1 MEGIIFGIMLLC
13 LAIWIGLLTLR
24 GQFWRTDQRLEVGET
39 MLESLPTVCAVIPA
53 RNEAD
58 LLPISLRSLLRQ
70 DYHGSFNV
78 FLVDDHSTDGT
89 PDIALGVAYAL
100 NKSQQLQIVSAQ
112 PLPPGWTGKLWAI
125 EQGIQTVETRLIA
138 SLQKPDVASLEKPDY
153 YLLTDADIEHDVAN
167 LRRLVAKAEKDN
179 LDLVSVMVR
188 LRCKSLWEQLL
199 IPAFVFFFQKIYP
212 FRWVN
217 DPNNPTAAAGGGCI
231 LIRREALN
239 RIGGIKAVRHALIDD
254 CALANAIK
262 SGGLRTR
269 HLQNLIMRYLKP
281 LMRRSIA
288 TSLHSFSEMSTRE
301 KGINN
306 SFPPFGFASRLNA
319 GNPRTALDSPSHH
332 LPISPSSTG
341 RIWLGLSTLTRSLRP
356 YPSLTTI
363 WDMVARTAYTQ
374 LNYSPLLLILTL
386 VGMTLIYIVP
396 PLGLVLGALMG
407 HWGVAFIGLL
417 TWLLM
422 SLAYLPTIR
431 FYKCPVWLVFCLS
444 AIAFLYTFMTLDS
457 ALRHWQ
463 GRGGAWKGRVY
474 PG

>member
-1 MEGIIFGIMLLC
+1 MEGIIFGVMLLC
-13 LAIWIGLLTLR
+13 LATWIGLLTLR
-24 GQFWRTDQRLEVGET
+24 GQFWRTDQRLEVEET
-39 MLESLPTVCAVIPA
+39 MLESLPTVCAVVPA

-58 LLPISLRSLLRQ
+58 LLPVSLRSLLRQ
-70 DYHGSFNV
+70 DYHGSFTV

-89 PDIALGVAYAL
+89 PDIALGVAHAL

-112 PLPPGWTGKLWAI
+112 ALPGGWTGKLWAI
-125 EQGIQTVETRLIA
+125 EQGIQAVETRLIA
-138 SLQKPDVASLEKPDY
+138 SLQKPDATSLQKPDY
-153 YLLTDADIEHDVAN
+153 FLLTDADIEHDAAN

-217 DPNNPTAAAGGGCI
+217 DPNNPTAAAAGGCI

-239 RIGGIKAVRHALIDD
+239 RIGGIKTVRHALIDD
-254 CALANAIK
+254 CALASVVK
-262 SGGLRTR
+262 RRGWGRQGDKGTRGQGRQGDKGTRGQGGQGGQGRISLPSSTP
-269 HLQNLIMRYLKP
+269 P
-281 LMRRSIA
+281 L
-288 TSLHSFSEMSTRE
+288 LH
-301 KGINN
+301 
-306 SFPPFGFASRLNA
+306 
-319 GNPRTALDSPSHH
+319 
-332 LPISPSSTG
+332 SSTG

-396 PLGLVLGALMG
+396 PLGLILGALMG
-407 HWGVAFIGLL
+407 HWGIAFTGLL